1 MKHQS
6 KLGDIKI
13 PYLND
18 FLKKRGFVQNKII
31 SSWSSLIGE
40 FKSYAS
46 PIRIKFP
53 KNKFDEGTLIVN
65 VKSGIGPEI
74 EMKSKDI
81 IDKINSMWL

>member
-31 SSWSSLIGE
+31 SSWNSLIGE
-40 FKSYAS
+40 FKNCLLYTS
-46 PIRIKFP
+46 PSPR
-53 KNKFDEGTLIVN
+53 D
-65 VKSGIGPEI
+65 S
-74 EMKSKDI
+74 
-81 IDKINSMWL
+81 